1 VRKLVSGLVV
11 AYLLSISLVVTT
23 LAQTPEKVREFVY
36 GVNVYNGTEYHGTF
50 YPPSEDTLYIL
61 ADVTNIISPRNTLV
75 YFWPATNELKAD
87 WDNLNEVVDG
97 TLEIVQGG
105 EVIDTLA
112 QTKYVIQYPS
122 GYDSNEV
129 YVYTGEAAETQ
140 YQEFNRQK
148 NAFRDEVAAYYEAE
162 REYREQLFDD
172 VTQGKLKEEPPP
184 PPEQPA
190 PFLFFSTGIHDGF
203 ALTLPA
209 GTYTIRLRDND
220 GQIVADSERELV
232 VFSPQREGVGYTVVP
247 QDKWTIPDQSD
258 DPSQILYARGGT
270 VIYLQPFAEE
280 EYNEQFFTR
289 LETPQDATSS
299 ADRWMWVHLQP
310 QDGQYL
316 EVLHGDQVV
325 DSVDKKAYVVKQL
338 PGTALGYEILEQ
350 QQAGDERSRSRTPDF
365 EGYEIEA
372 GPDQPSMTIRLVDVD
387 GKVIRGSEREIKL
400 VDPQFSSMLFIL
412 PVIPL
417 LVGGGMIF
425 WRKKR
430 FARLPKYG
438 EFAGR

>member
-1 VRKLVSGLVV
+1 VKKLVSGLVV
-11 AYLLSISLVVTT
+11 AYFLSTALVVTT
-23 LAQTPEKVREFVY
+23 LAQAPEKVREFVY

-61 ADVTNIISPRNTLV
+61 ADITNIISPRNTLV

-105 EVIDTLA
+105 EVIDTL
-112 QTKYVIQYPS
+112 
-122 GYDSNEV
+122 D
-129 YVYTGEAAETQ
+129 
-140 YQEFNRQK
+140 
-148 NAFRDEVAAYYEAE
+148 
-162 REYREQLFDD
+162 REQLFDD

-338 PGTALGYEILEQ
+338 PGTALGYEILDQEK
-350 QQAGDERSRSRTPDF
+350 AEDERSRSRTPDF

-372 GPDQPSMTIRLVDVD
+372 APDQPSMTIRLVDAD

-412 PVIPL
+412 PAIPL

-425 WRKKR
+425 WRKRR